1 LVTLLRLSSQIERP
15 VLIRHVRNPLTP
27 CHAQGVNPLEH
38 PGLILFVSFKLFIV
52 GWALFVGFH
61 NKYAGDFGPF
71 ITFHDGQVDFGT
83 AAAEWAR
90 LHATTPKQ

>member
-1 LVTLLRLSSQIERP
+1 MKSTAAAATSAAPKKGLMQAL
-15 VLIRHVRNPLTP
+15 NPLKE
-27 CHAQGVNPLEH
+27 GVNPLEH
-38 PGLILFVSFKLFIV
+38 PGLVLFVSFKLFIV